1 MVLSPSVL
9 CSFRRHLKHD
19 ETCRHSSAHRQGK
32 WSQGKDG
39 ELQSFPPTNMA
50 VCATAFEYLNLSGVS
65 VGLQITQKCSLDKT
79 FILKSPYNLLK
90 WPPNGLGRWHTH
102 VYKHPKAHMNTPY
115 VNIPICLYYIHIK
128 TTKQLQRCHSF
139 QTKVPTS
146 WWQLPSE
153 QLCRGDKTDHT
164 TLAKPRNT
172 GFVDSG
178 KPLRSM
184 SLSTSLFVLPFEV
197 KYFLKI
203 KYPSLTKS
211 FQIPRKFS
219 FKESI
224 PLY

>member
-50 VCATAFEYLNLSGVS
+50 VCATAFEYFNLSGVS

-102 VYKHPKAHMNTPY
+102 CVQAPKSTHEHTLCEHTHMPILHTYKDYKTIAEVSLVSDKSAHLVMTITLRTALSWGQNRPHNSCKAP
-115 VNIPICLYYIHIK
+115 
-128 TTKQLQRCHSF
+128 
-139 QTKVPTS
+139 
-146 WWQLPSE
+146 
-153 QLCRGDKTDHT
+153 
-164 TLAKPRNT
+164 
-172 GFVDSG
+172 
-178 KPLRSM
+178 
-184 SLSTSLFVLPFEV
+184 
-197 KYFLKI
+197 
-203 KYPSLTKS
+203 
-211 FQIPRKFS
+211 
-219 FKESI
+219 
-224 PLY
+224 